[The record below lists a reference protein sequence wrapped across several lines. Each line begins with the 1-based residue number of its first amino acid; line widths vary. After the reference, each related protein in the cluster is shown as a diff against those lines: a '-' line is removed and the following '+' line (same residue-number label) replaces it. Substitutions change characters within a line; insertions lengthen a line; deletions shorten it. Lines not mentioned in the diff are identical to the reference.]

1 MAAAGMVDP
10 RFAGF
15 LSTLGCTLTTQ
26 MALARA
32 IGASESAQQSGKAQG
47 VVNQCCNKRDTG
59 VCHCTWLMPV
69 TSPHEGHL
77 LHAVHEL

>member
-47 VVNQCCNKRDTG
+47 VVNQCSAVIT
-59 VCHCTWLMPV
+59 V
-69 TSPHEGHL
+69 TQVAATVPG
-77 LHAVHEL
+77 